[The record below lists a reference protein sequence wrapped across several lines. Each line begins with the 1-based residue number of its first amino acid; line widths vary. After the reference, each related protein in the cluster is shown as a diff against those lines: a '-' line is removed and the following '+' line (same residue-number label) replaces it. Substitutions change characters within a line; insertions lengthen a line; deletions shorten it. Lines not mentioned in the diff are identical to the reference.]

1 MKKNLFLLVMG
12 LLSSVTSFAQPEG
25 WNDPATSLVKTTN
38 IITDGS
44 TVYYLKNETVGGW
57 FVQGNSWWTQAC
69 VTAADAT
76 MPETSPYGFQVR
88 FSTPTTHEGFYQM
101 ECMSPD
107 GKFIQNQWKYV
118 FDNAGT
124 IYTDYGNQGIDK
136 TYWKFTFDA
145 DNNATFVSFNNQ
157 DKNVGLQA
165 ENGVAKFYEND
176 GASSRSGGSATGAYT
191 MNNTGNEVATTWS
204 LWSMGAPEAVAE
216 WNAANALWNRM
227 DEVFQDSEGNFE
239 VDSYAEQIGEQ
250 KGTLENAERLTS
262 VLTQLNKD
270 YLAWQIEHATPET
283 PVDVTE
289 LYIVNPDFE
298 TGNTNGWT
306 YEKSNDHG
314 AKSTT
319 NDTYKMTGS
328 SGAYLFNIWSAG
340 NEVSQTSKPIPVG
353 VYKLTA
359 VMATDAGHDLV
370 LTAGE
375 KTASKTS
382 VEKGTGVLVE
392 LPFIVDKENEGLK
405 IAAKTSDKF
414 WYKVDNFKL
423 YYIGNTADSY
433 AATFIETY
441 EGKASKQYVDGLAE
455 KVAAIRTATGDAIKT
470 AYEAAKA
477 YEDGDVAEN
486 ITAWAKYE
494 AICNDAIVLSND
506 PQFKD
511 FATKLAAMIQQKFDI
526 TADDP
531 STADLNDA
539 YNEILAEMNEVK
551 SHIQPGT
558 DITATYLKNADFTKD
573 LATDPTKGWVI
584 EGTKTD
590 GCNWRISTGD
600 KCGECW
606 NGKDFDFYQIVEN
619 APVGVYQIEVQGFTR
634 ANRGAASW
642 GYYFNAQTGELLE
655 KPVFGDWQANK
666 ANVYLNDN
674 TGELSISY
682 AYGHTAEE
690 AFFTKTDVYTD
701 PLGQFIYPDGM
712 GSAGESFAA
721 GEYKVS
727 AFGLVAK
734 QGDQMRIGVKGNNYG
749 KDNWAIFTNF
759 KLTYQGFDAEIIKP
773 EFDKAVA
780 SLGEAHVGTELQ
792 EELKELQGRAA
803 AVSQSD
809 GKAMFDILSEIYAFN
824 TKKASSEEVFAELNT
839 QTKNLQDAFATYK
852 DSATEN
858 AVKAAQALN
867 GKAADAYA
875 DEETGLPTVTTE
887 VAQKMLEEFAP
898 VIAALRIPK
907 DNGSDEN
914 PVDFTSVIVNPT
926 MASDNGWTDE
936 KSNATFNADVKAA
949 EIFEKESYNVYQK
962 VTGLAEGL
970 YEFQVNGFYRAGAIA
985 EDWPAVVAE
994 TESNAM
1000 MYVINDNKT
1009 AEKEE
1014 DFWGADTINC
1024 PLRHISTE
1032 AVNEDPSI
1040 SGTTTFM
1047 PFEELG
1053 DKTPWYMPNTMAS
1066 GAEFFNAGSYVNVIR
1081 VYVWGPDDTITF
1093 GVKKN
1098 GPAIASDWCMVT
1110 NWKLTG
1116 YGNMSEKDPGAVTNS
1131 CDPAS
1136 PVFNSHYALTALIA
1150 EATTYAESI
1159 ATEFAEVAAELNAAI
1174 ESATVV
1180 NDNADATDD
1189 EIAAAVEALQS
1200 ALDAAKKATS
1210 ISEVVVKNNKALAD
1224 GKYLKGGKLIIVKNG
1239 KKYSA
1244 AGAVIK

>member
-239 VDSYAEQIGEQ
+239 VDAYAEQIGEQ

-262 VLTQLNKD
+262 VLAQLNKD
-270 YLAWQIEHATPET
+270 YLAWKLSKATGDS
-283 PVDVTE
+283 PVTID
-289 LYIVNPDFE
+289 LVNPGFE
-298 TGNTNGWT
+298 TGNMNGWSALSGT
-306 YEKSNDHG
+306 TIYAAQSNKAFDRTVGNYYAEFWHKNG
-314 AKSTT
+314 DYSASQVVKDMPAGLYKLSANVYSSNGKAVLFM
-319 NDTYKMTGS
+319 NDVE
-328 SGAYLFNIWSAG
+328 SAPI
-340 NEVSQTSKPIPVG
+340 EVSNRYSIGLELKEGVDTIKLGVKSSDNSTAWNCVDEFSLVYLGNDGTSWAA
-353 VYKLTA
+353 LFE
-359 VMATDAGHDLV
+359 TDY
-370 LTAGE
+370 T
-375 KTASKTS
+375 
-382 VEKGTGVLVE
+382 
-392 LPFIVDKENEGLK
+392 
-405 IAAKTSDKF
+405 
-414 WYKVDNFKL
+414 
-423 YYIGNTADSY
+423 
-433 AATFIETY
+433 
-441 EGKASKQYVDGLAE
+441 GKASKQYVDGLAE

-486 ITAWAKYE
+486 IAAWTKYE

-526 TADDP
+526 TADNP
-531 STADLNDA
+531 STAELNDA

-852 DSATEN
+852 DTATEN

-887 VAQKMLEEFAP
+887 AAQKMLEEFAP

-914 PVDFTSVIVNPT
+914 PADFTSVIVNPT

-936 KSNATFNADVKAA
+936 KSNATFNATVKAA
-949 EIFEKESYNVYQK
+949 EFFNKESYNVYQK

-970 YEFQVNGFYRAGAIA
+970 YEFQVNGYYRAGAIA
-985 EDWPAVVAE
+985 EDWPAVAAE

-1000 MYVINDNKT
+1000 MYVICDNKT

-1014 DFWGADTINC
+1014 DFWGADTLNC

-1053 DKTPWYMPNTMAS
+1053 DKTPWYMPNDMAS

-1159 ATEFAEVAAELNAAI
+1159 ATEFKDVATELRAAI

-1180 NDNADATDD
+1180 NDNVDATDD